1 MSPIGAAAR
10 ADAAGNAAA
19 TPIASDSEATLV
31 LPAIRAAMSELDSE
45 IAPVTVDKMTDA
57 ISRQGLFLPRIVALL
72 GGAFGLVAMVLA
84 TVGLYGVVSFMV
96 GRRTQEIGI
105 RMTLGAQ
112 RSAVLRMVLANG
124 LILASSGLLVG
135 LAIAL
140 AAAPTVRSMLVGVS
154 PYDPATFIAISAAL
168 LAATALA
175 SYIPAARATRV
186 DPILALR
193 HE

>member
-1 MSPIGAAAR
+1 MS
-10 ADAAGNAAA
+10 
-19 TPIASDSEATLV
+19 V
-31 LPAIRAAMSELDSE
+31 LDSE
-45 IAPVTVDKMTDA
+45 ISPVTVDVMTDA

-112 RSAVLRMVLANG
+112 RRDVLRMVLANG
-124 LILASSGLLVG
+124 LILAASGLVVG
-135 LAIAL
+135 VAIAL
-140 AAAPTVRSMLVGVS
+140 IAAPAVRSMLVGVS

-168 LAATALA
+168 LGATALA

-193 HE
+193 HD

>member
-1 MSPIGAAAR
+1 
-10 ADAAGNAAA
+10 
-19 TPIASDSEATLV
+19 
-31 LPAIRAAMSELDSE
+31 MSELDSE
-45 IAPVTVDKMTDA
+45 IAPVTVDKMTAA

-112 RSAVLRMVLANG
+112 RIQVLRMVLANG
-124 LILASSGLLVG
+124 LILASTGLLVG

-154 PYDPATFIAISAAL
+154 PYDPATFVAISAAL
-168 LAATALA
+168 LAATAVA
-175 SYIPAARATRV
+175 SFLPAARATRV

-193 HE
+193 HD

>member
-1 MSPIGAAAR
+1 
-10 ADAAGNAAA
+10 
-19 TPIASDSEATLV
+19 
-31 LPAIRAAMSELDSE
+31 
-45 IAPVTVDKMTDA
+45 
-57 ISRQGLFLPRIVALL
+57 
-72 GGAFGLVAMVLA
+72 MVLA

-112 RSAVLRMVLANG
+112 RGAVLRMVLANG
-124 LILASSGLLVG
+124 LILAATGLLVG
-135 LAIAL
+135 SPSPL
-140 AAAPTVRSMLVGVS
+140 AAPTVRSMLVGVS

-193 HE
+193 HD